1 MTKLKHENEN
11 DRLALEEPPNMIEY
25 RYYNVKSK
33 RFSKEEKEDT
43 GKSFTAL
50 ESMDS
55 MMSGMKSAV
64 TGHMFVV
71 MEIAEAGS
79 FYDHCDKQFRSKG
92 PFLEDRALEFFKQI
106 VEGLQFMH
114 DRNFVHRDMKL
125 ENMLLG
131 GDFGDVVK
139 LCDFGFSTWIKRA
152 VRSDSPKAGNRK
164 GLDKDTCCFL
174 PRGFYG
180 GDEKSSGSTT
190 PFALAAGPS
199 SRKFTKLK
207 TRVGSPHYVAP
218 EVLGDVMER
227 GYNGFQADVWSLGV
241 ILFILLVGKFPF
253 DTAVINRYRQVI
265 SFSLSSDDIIVSL
278 SNEIIN
284 NNNNNNNNVGT
295 SKIQ

>member
-1 MTKLKHENEN
+1 MSLMSSSEARITIASLAHISHTFLLTM
-11 DRLALEEPPNMIEY
+11 RLDCDETRIPTLEH

-33 RFSKEEKEDT
+33 RFSKEKEDM

-79 FYDHCDKQFRSKG
+79 FYDHCDHQFRSKG
-92 PFLEDRALEFFKQI
+92 PFSEDRALEFFKQI

-164 GLDKDTCCFL
+164 GLDKDTLFSTSRIL
-174 PRGFYG
+174 RRRR
-180 GDEKSSGSTT
+180 EESGSTIPLRLQLDLKSKVHET
-190 PFALAAGPS
+190 ENEGG
-199 SRKFTKLK
+199 FT
-207 TRVGSPHYVAP
+207 HYVAP
-218 EVLGDVMER
+218 EVLGMPWRE
-227 GYNGFQADVWSLGV
+227 
-241 ILFILLVGKFPF
+241 
-253 DTAVINRYRQVI
+253 DTTVFKPMFGLWV
-265 SFSLSSDDIIVSL
+265 
-278 SNEIIN
+278 
-284 NNNNNNNNVGT
+284 
-295 SKIQ
+295 